1 MIVEDMLFALL
12 IGMVITLGIT
22 LYRIQK
28 IVDRMLDRSSKIRIR
43 MERVFDNF
51 DEMLNII
58 NKINGEDTRSKQ
70 QKDYEEKMI
79 DMFIDELNKKHKEDN
94 K

>member
-1 MIVEDMLFALL
+1 MLFALL

-28 IVDRMLDRSSKIRIR
+28 IIDRMLDSSSRIRIR
-43 MERVFDNF
+43 MDRVDDNF
-51 DEMLNII
+51 DEILNII

-70 QKDYEEKMI
+70 QKDYEEKVI
-79 DMFIDELNKKHKEDN
+79 NMFLDELNKKHKEDN

>member
-28 IVDRMLDRSSKIRIR
+28 IIDRMLDRSSRIR
-43 MERVFDNF
+43 VRMDRVDDNF

-70 QKDYEEKMI
+70 QKDYEEKVI
-79 DMFIDELNKKHKEDN
+79 NMFIDELNKKHKEDN

>member
-28 IVDRMLDRSSKIRIR
+28 IIDRMLDSSSRIRIR
-43 MERVFDNF
+43 MDRVDDNF
-51 DEMLNII
+51 DEILNII

-70 QKDYEEKMI
+70 QKDYEEKVI
-79 DMFIDELNKKHKEDN
+79 NMFLDELNKKHKEDN

>member
-1 MIVEDMLFALL
+1 MIVEDILLALL
-12 IGMVITLGIT
+12 IGMIITLGIT

-43 MERVFDNF
+43 MDRVDDNF

-58 NKINGEDTRSKQ
+58 NKINGDDTRSIQ

>member
-28 IVDRMLDRSSKIRIR
+28 IIDRMLDSSSRIRIR
-43 MERVFDNF
+43 MDRVDDNF

-70 QKDYEEKMI
+70 QKDYETRVNLDQLKAL
-79 DMFIDELNKKHKEDN
+79 DPGGKRKK
-94 K
+94 